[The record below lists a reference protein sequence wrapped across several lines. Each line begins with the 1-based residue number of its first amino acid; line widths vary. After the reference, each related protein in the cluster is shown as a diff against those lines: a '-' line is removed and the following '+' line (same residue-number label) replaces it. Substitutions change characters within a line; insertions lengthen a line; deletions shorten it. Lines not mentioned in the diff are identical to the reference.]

1 MASLARVPRKIQ
13 RAIQSTVL
21 LLHNFCALQNPHEY
35 QEGKRS
41 SSDTRERERERERD
55 EESRQR
61 IAVRQKYKTR
71 DGSRRRRGRR
81 RLSPRHRPRNEL
93 PVLVSKRISSKHDQG
108 HVPVRESLQSHRFFL
123 VRVFSVQSSEQNCH
137 RCRARKERVHVFV
150 SVAFGGRF

>member
-1 MASLARVPRKIQ
+1 MASLARVRKIQ
-13 RAIQSTVL
+13 RALQSTVL
-21 LLHNFCALQNPHEY
+21 VLHNFCALQNPHDY

-41 SSDTRERERERERD
+41 GSDTRERERD
-55 EESRQR
+55 EEIRQR
-61 IAVRQKYKTR
+61 ITVRHKYKTG

-93 PVLVSKRISSKHDQG
+93 PVLVSTRISSKHDQG
-108 HVPVRESLQSHRFFL
+108 HVPVPESLQSHRFFL